1 MEKKKDFIMVP
12 RSIDKDERLDPWLQK
27 HGVNRHA
34 LLWAVERMIDKL
46 RMESKPMSVDDLLKG
61 LNERHLPYKT
71 LKEIVTM
78 SGFFDCDGKKVR
90 YNWKRFI
97 NEQPQEQSQDQLQE
111 PSQMPSQ
118 CRLNA
123 ASMPSST
130 CARTSSSANR
140 RVQYIETEKETE
152 KKKIINKENPS
163 GTDANEAAVHIHKI
177 MSEYPFRD
185 GELSGWGKQDDLE
198 DRKNGLEKKLL
209 WLADAKDSD
218 QAVQVGV
225 NLEMTDYK
233 ERWHDIVIAFVSQ
246 LNLTGYLSRVANY
259 SRLTYYLGLFT
270 EKTDKRDWAY
280 QAREHILQE
289 LEEKRKAKIA
299 VEKQR
304 FPFEDY
310 DPERGTRY
318 VGNDL
323 IPWDAPPRPDAVST
337 WDEEDRC
344 WRSPAEVE
352 ERAQR
357 SHARFLEMLKTYNE
371 SHGKP
376 GGAEL
381 PG

>member
-152 KKKIINKENPS
+152 NISHTKKEKEKKESAPIS
-163 GTDANEAAVHIHKI
+163 GDGYESRIHDI
-177 MSEYPFRD
+177 VQHYPFRE
-185 GELSGWGKQDDLE
+185 GELVGWGGKSE
-198 DRKNGLEKKLL
+198 VENRARLEKCLIGLL
-209 WLADAKDSD
+209 NDQYSSMAQKVGSYLKQKD
-218 QAVQVGV
+218 
-225 NLEMTDYK
+225 YR
-233 ERWHDIVIAFVSQ
+233 ERWRDIVMAYVVQLDGTGTMSRLANVSQ
-246 LNLTGYLSRVANY
+246 VRHYFFALAKQNDEKSR
-259 SRLTYYLGLFT
+259 
-270 EKTDKRDWAY
+270 AY
-280 QAREHILQE
+280 QAGLCMAEE
-289 LEEKRKAKIA
+289 LEEKRKAKIEE
-299 VEKQR
+299 EKKR

-323 IPWDAPPRPDAVST
+323 IPWDAPPRPDSRSLWDDDDKQWVSPEVL
-337 WDEEDRC
+337 DEK
-344 WRSPAEVE
+344 
-352 ERAQR
+352 RAAGI
-357 SHARFLEMLKTYNE
+357 ARLEAMMAKHPLMT
-371 SHGKP
+371 S
-376 GGAEL
+376 
-381 PG
+381 